1 MVRVNEVKFPGPTD
15 GDGCLF
21 ALVRGL
27 TTLRRLAFVVLYAA
41 VWAPLT
47 DAFVNV
53 LSFPR

>member
-1 MVRVNEVKFPGPTD
+1 MSAEVKFPSPTD
-15 GDGCLF
+15 GDGRLF

-27 TTLRRLAFVVLYAA
+27 TTLRRLAFVVVYAA
-41 VWAPLT
+41 VLAPAV